1 MYPPLHPNC
10 RCQLL
15 PNAYAAYPIEQSD
28 DDAWYTPLLR
38 IPADAQNMAELF
50 ILAQQ
55 ERLHR
60 GTLDGYLDWLT
71 SGSCSGLYNR
81 FETFW
86 NNPSLYNLINYIT
99 LGAADVVKGA
109 VAPDEPLSLEHW
121 LNSLCVVSIAVGI
134 YKAGTRSYHVPKNTK
149 QLIQIA
155 KHAERIA
162 SKYPDAFIKEL
173 KPQILLDEL
182 SHSGVKYTQEDVIM
196 VTKTPAGKLMWL
208 ERGNETAGL
217 THIIKTH
224 GTDFANKGI
233 LQNQIP
239 DYIMTALDSGR
250 IIEYQGRG
258 TGRPIYEFTYHD
270 VVQQV
275 AVTTGSNGFIVGA
288 NPVSIK

>member
-1 MYPPLHPNC
+1 MHGIRRFCVFRPTLKKWLSYL
-10 RCQLL
+10 
-15 PNAYAAYPIEQSD
+15 
-28 DDAWYTPLLR
+28 
-38 IPADAQNMAELF
+38 

-71 SGSCSGLYNR
+71 SGSSSGLYNR

-86 NNPSLYNLINYIT
+86 NNPSLYNFVNYIT

-109 VAPDEPLSLEHW
+109 VAPDEPLSLEPW

-155 KHAERIA
+155 KHAERIT
-162 SKYPDAFIKEL
+162 SKYSDAFIKEL

-196 VTKTPAGKLMWL
+196 VTKTSAGKLVWL

-250 IIEYQGRG
+250 IIGYQGRG